1 MNSKYDLKTAKLFDW
16 CGKSVSLEELRKIK
30 DYHFMSPEERNF
42 LTEVIAKFDM
52 ISGTIEISKVK
63 KAMNDALDKATC
75 IDKEATITI
84 GNTINFRDWITGR
97 NNAIGKNVLINSRDF
112 EFIAEHYTG
121 FITIEPRIKARIAK
135 EKREL
140 EEEKVKT
147 TETTRYT
154 RAQCHDI
161 TAYAGVMLSYPQWKR
176 VGRFVKPGEK
186 STISSMDASGS
197 KYALFS
203 FNQTDV
209 AEERYKGAVVTVEP
223 PKNCA
228 CGAPADSFCF
238 FCKSYNS

>member
-1 MNSKYDLKTAKLFDW
+1 VNYNLKTAKIFTW
-16 CGKSVSLEELRKIK
+16 NGRAITLEELHRIK
-30 DYHFMSPEERNF
+30 DFYLMGADERRF
-42 LTEVIAKFDM
+42 LTEIIAKFDM
-52 ISGTIEISKVK
+52 ISGDIEISKVK

-84 GNTINFRDWITGR
+84 GNTINFRDWITGGK
-97 NNAIGKNVLINSRDF
+97 NAIGKNVLINSRDF

-121 FITIEPRIKARIAK
+121 FVTIEPRIKARIAK

-140 EEEKVKT
+140 EEEKVKA
-147 TETTRYT
+147 TETVRYT

-161 TAYAGVMLSYPQWKR
+161 TAYAGVMLSYLQWKR

-203 FNQTDV
+203 FAQTDV
-209 AEERYKGAVVTVEP
+209 AEERYKSAT
-223 PKNCA
+223 KKCA
-228 CGAPADSFCF
+228 CGAQECF
-238 FCKSYNS
+238 GCRLGPNS

>member
-1 MNSKYDLKTAKLFDW
+1 VNFDLKTAKIFTW
-16 CGKSVSLEELRKIK
+16 NGRAATLEELRRIK
-30 DYHFMSPEERNF
+30 DFYLLGADERRF
-42 LTEVIAKFDM
+42 LTEIIAKFDM
-52 ISGTIEISKVK
+52 ISGDIEISKVK

-84 GNTINFRDWITGR
+84 GNAINFRDWITGR
-97 NNAIGKNVLINSRDF
+97 KTALGKNVLINSTDF
-112 EFIAEHYTG
+112 EFIAQHYNRFVTV
-121 FITIEPRIKARIAK
+121 EPRITARIAK

-161 TAYAGVMLSYPQWKR
+161 TAYAGVVLSYSQWKR

-197 KYALFS
+197 KYALFY
-203 FNQTDV
+203 FAQTDV
-209 AEERYKGAVVTVEP
+209 AEERYKSKPEQT
-223 PKNCA
+223 KMCA
-228 CGAPADSFCF
+228 CGAQECSTFGCCLDP
-238 FCKSYNS
+238 NS